1 MLCKGSLP
9 YHSGLPMNCLFFDIA
24 SHCATFAVVSENHV
38 LILKEVDA
46 VVRDDELPILV
57 EGVLQEAALSMQD
70 LTHVACVVGPGGFTS
85 LRVAVTYANVLS
97 DQLDIPLAGLTLAD
111 LFSARCSDSSAVW
124 IHSTKRQE
132 VFVRGVSEESD
143 HWSWPAP
150 VHLSLDAALEGMASS
165 VWCGELIE
173 SHRQA
178 VVEKGMREAVLEP
191 LTEALPPFLTSL
203 AYAKAPVVPWYGRN
217 W

>member
-1 MLCKGSLP
+1 
-9 YHSGLPMNCLFFDIA
+9 MNCLFFDIA

-70 LTHVACVVGPGGFTS
+70 LTHVACVTGPGGFTS

-111 LFSARCSDSSAVW
+111 LFSARCSDSSAIW
-124 IHSTKRQE
+124 IHSTKRQ
-132 VFVRGVSEESD
+132 
-143 HWSWPAP
+143 
-150 VHLSLDAALEGMASS
+150 
-165 VWCGELIE
+165 
-173 SHRQA
+173 
-178 VVEKGMREAVLEP
+178 
-191 LTEALPPFLTSL
+191 
-203 AYAKAPVVPWYGRN
+203 
-217 W
+217 

>member
-1 MLCKGSLP
+1 ML
-9 YHSGLPMNCLFFDIA
+9 CLFFDIA
-24 SHCATFAVVSENHV
+24 SHCATFAVVSEDHV
-38 LILKEVDA
+38 LVFKEVDA
-46 VVRDDELPILV
+46 VVRDDELPVLV
-57 EGVLQEAALSMQD
+57 EDVLQEAALSLQD

-111 LFSARCSDSSAVW
+111 LFSARCPDGSAVW

-150 VHLSLDAALEGMASS
+150 AYLSFDEALGSMASS

-173 SHRQA
+173 PHRQA
-178 VVEKGMREAVLEP
+178 VVERGMREAVLEP
-191 LTEALPPFLTSL
+191 LTEVLPPFLASL
-203 AYAKAPVVPWYGRN
+203 VYAKAPVVPWYGRN